1 MLSFVKKTVALQLLN
16 TLLLPFIVREFITQ
30 EPLNEFV
37 MRQEGILFRNSL
49 FILVGLTIPKKNIT
63 KELTLKAFEKGY
75 TIKKLMK
82 SLVTVR

>member
-63 KELTLKAFEKGY
+63 KELTLKAFE
-75 TIKKLMK
+75 
-82 SLVTVR
+82 